1 MRKKNG
7 SKNQHQLLWKPISW
21 HFITSLIQRIL
32 GAGHWCSLNSG
43 FVLQKLGNQVL
54 YWSCPAH
61 GQEHGFHVSYLSYRL
76 KNLIKRCLFQ
86 NSRRNNWQFCLS
98 AKKALIYGAL
108 FFCCSSHFLVPSS
121 LAEDQNLQNPSYKIQ
136 VQPAPISLDQKIQQE
151 SARST
156 PIIDTFNSTLFKTDL
171 KESKKTWPALNWL
184 FKTDIEEKRQQIK
197 GSHQSAFESYWKIGL
212 EGNLEEDKNNYTAIL
227 RTKLNV
233 KVLIQLSQ
241 VFFAKAEFELLTST
255 GSIQKIYQRSGETNG
270 ISQRE
275 VLFLWR
281 ATNWLTMEFGS
292 INQRFLQA
300 PLLLA
305 DIPFPSV
312 VGNIELYKEEK
323 HDFAFSLQFAM
334 PNTFATDNSIAL
346 QSITDLPILFTQSL
360 FWNYDSKTFYNF
372 RIGGH
377 FFYYSPLPSDIAK
390 TSWVYGNTIEG
401 KPSQFIYNYTGFYFG
416 LEPSFQIVPRLG
428 IKLKLHYIVNISDKI
443 KDSGLNQGV
452 LYSAQIPIDITEN
465 IRITPILEY
474 FHNQPDASVG
484 YYNSER
490 YSHSDREGFVGE
502 LVFNLYNRNISTGF
516 RYQRSRP
523 SLPRGS
529 AKEGQNY
536 YLLFLRTHYA
546 KI

>member
-1 MRKKNG
+1 MQGASLGEIFHLKGGNKTENCKQGQYNKSTKGNKICEKKNG

-151 SARST
+151 SARFTSYF
-156 PIIDTFNSTLFKTDL
+156 DTFNSTLFKTDL

-270 ISQRE
+270 ISQRRCCFYGE
-275 VLFLWR
+275 PLTGLQWSLVL
-281 ATNWLTMEFGS
+281 S
-292 INQRFLQA
+292 IRGFTS
-300 PLLLA
+300 P
-305 DIPFPSV
+305 
-312 VGNIELYKEEK
+312 
-323 HDFAFSLQFAM
+323 FAFSRHSFS
-334 PNTFATDNSIAL
+334 FC
-346 QSITDLPILFTQSL
+346 
-360 FWNYDSKTFYNF
+360 
-372 RIGGH
+372 GGK
-377 FFYYSPLPSDIAK
+377 Y
-390 TSWVYGNTIEG
+390 
-401 KPSQFIYNYTGFYFG
+401 
-416 LEPSFQIVPRLG
+416 
-428 IKLKLHYIVNISDKI
+428 
-443 KDSGLNQGV
+443 
-452 LYSAQIPIDITEN
+452 
-465 IRITPILEY
+465 
-474 FHNQPDASVG
+474 
-484 YYNSER
+484 
-490 YSHSDREGFVGE
+490 
-502 LVFNLYNRNISTGF
+502 
-516 RYQRSRP
+516 
-523 SLPRGS
+523 
-529 AKEGQNY
+529 
-536 YLLFLRTHYA
+536 
-546 KI
+546 